1 MGKKAIKILNSITFI
16 CGIILFFVDEMKR
29 PEIPTIEDF
38 DRL

>member
-1 MGKKAIKILNSITFI
+1 MKTFIIIMVTFI